1 MKYDLNVYELGQLLT
16 KITEEYSVDILAK
29 LKLSGGWMTMT
40 GEVEVVGVPEDKVV
54 LKGNNIITLK
64 IKDSGFEGSSLKI
77 TGAKDGVFNIDIAPT
92 KYKEFGNSGI
102 NLNKTKT
109 NENESK
115 LRIDEDMI
123 FTIRKASVEAID
135 SIIRNI

>member
-16 KITEEYSVDILAK
+16 KITEEYNVDILTK

-40 GEVEVVGVPEDKVV
+40 GKVEVVGVPEDKVV

-64 IKDSGFEGSSLKI
+64 IKDTGFEGSSLKI
-77 TGAKDGVFNIDIAPT
+77 TGAKDGLFNIDIAPT
-92 KYKEFGNSGI
+92 RYKEFGNSGI
-102 NLNKTKT
+102 NLNRIKIND
-109 NENESK
+109 NETK

-123 FTIRKASVEAID
+123 FTIRKASVDSID